1 MYHAR
6 MLSTPMFVAT
16 PAHTSG
22 GLCALG
28 RSTLRMALVHVA
40 RWTTKRE
47 KEKQTPLNELSIEM
61 DAYGLILQLLK
72 AKELARLANTA
83 PAYWAAIQPSVLP
96 LAIAKDPEMQGRKIV
111 GALQD
116 DGLNLCYK
124 LLHFT
129 NNMELLAVIPLEY
142 EMLRKCQLMIIGQ
155 RRQERASRTRAH
167 DGHWLLNVRY

>member
-142 EMLRKCQLMIIGQ
+142 EMLQKCRLMIICQ
-155 RRQERASRTRAH
+155 RQVESARALRRSRLRSTT
-167 DGHWLLNVRY
+167 